1 LNRILT
7 FFLLTKCSNSIQLG
21 FFIFITILSSSIF
34 AQSQNPTDKKPDIL
48 FVKYLIDNEKYADAF
63 FEMKNTSAQFQ
74 NDTILYLK
82 GYCFYKQNN
91 ADSALFYWQQLQQ
104 KTELNKSALLHSC
117 LLYLNKQDL
126 INAKKSFDKYKLL
139 SLSENEILLQQLFE
153 VGFCLAQ
160 KEFAKAD
167 SLISN
172 FKYDNY
178 NISDEQN
185 ELKMLCNRMKEK
197 NFKSPLLA
205 ATLSTIFPG
214 VGKFYTGKNGGGF
227 GAAIVCTLLGTVAL
241 ESALKVGIL
250 SVPFFLS
257 AGLFSAFYIG
267 NIVGSYYSA
276 KQKNNEKY
284 RENYNYILRTLVV
297 ATDRQFSSK

>member
-1 LNRILT
+1 MNKLTPFFSLPKCRHHSQLVIILI
-7 FFLLTKCSNSIQLG
+7 SILIC
-21 FFIFITILSSSIF
+21 FSSF
-34 AQSQNPTDKKPDIL
+34 AQSQHPNSKKPDIS
-48 FVKYLIDNEKYADAF
+48 FVKYLIDNEKYVDAF
-63 FEMKNTSAQFQ
+63 FEMKSTNDQIQ

-82 GYCFYKQNN
+82 GFCFYKQSN

-104 KTELNKSALLHSC
+104 KTQLNKSSLLLSS
-117 LLYLNKQDL
+117 LLYLNKRDL
-126 INAKKSFDKYKLL
+126 TSAQSSFDKYKQL

-153 VGFCLAQ
+153 VGFYLAR
-160 KEFAKAD
+160 KNYIKAD

-178 NISDEQN
+178 YVSDEQN
-185 ELKMLCNRMKEK
+185 ELKMLCIRMKENK
-197 NFKSPLLA
+197 SKSPLLA

-214 VGKFYTGKNGGGF
+214 LGKIYTGKNGGGF

-241 ESALKVGIL
+241 ESALKVGLL

-267 NIVGSYYSA
+267 NIVGSYFSA

-297 ATDRQFSSK
+297 ATDRQFGSK